1 MSHMLFRP
9 LLPSPFPLPAAR
21 PAVRS

>member
-9 LLPSPFPLPAAR
+9 LPPSPFPVPAPR
-21 PAVRS
+21 PTAYS